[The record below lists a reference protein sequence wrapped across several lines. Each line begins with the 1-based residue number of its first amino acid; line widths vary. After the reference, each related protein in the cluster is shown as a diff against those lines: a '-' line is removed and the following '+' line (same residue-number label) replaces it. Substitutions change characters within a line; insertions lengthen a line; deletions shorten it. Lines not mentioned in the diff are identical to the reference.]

1 MITLT
6 WTMIL
11 QFLGGFTACC
21 VAGGW
26 LIKII
31 RAVKKPSDDIKATIK
46 KESAKLNEAEEDLS
60 YLKSATALLLRSN
73 FVILG
78 HLMTNNNTGEMNK
91 IYKEIQGF
99 VIEEATQ

>member
-21 VAGGW
+21 IAGGW

-31 RAVKKPSDDIKATIK
+31 RAVKKPTDDIKATIK
-46 KESAKLNEAEEDLS
+46 KESDKLDEAEEDLS

>member
-6 WTMIL
+6 WTMVL

-31 RAVKKPSDDIKATIK
+31 RAVKKPSDDIKARIK
-46 KESAKLNEAEEDLS
+46 KESDKLDEAEEDLS

>member
-26 LIKII
+26 LIKIV
-31 RAVKKPSDDIKATIK
+31 RAVKKPSEDMKNKI
-46 KESAKLNEAEEDLS
+46 ESEEDKLEEAEEDLN
-60 YLKSATALLLRSN
+60 YLKNATALLLRSN

-91 IYKEIQGF
+91 IYKEMRDF
-99 VIEEATQ
+99 VIVEATE

>member
-31 RAVKKPSDDIKATIK
+31 RAVKKPTDDIKATIK
-46 KESAKLNEAEEDLS
+46 KESDKLNEAEEDLS

>member
-31 RAVKKPSDDIKATIK
+31 RAVKKPSDEIKATIK
-46 KESAKLNEAEEDLS
+46 KESAKLDEAEEDLS

-99 VIEEATQ
+99 VIEEASQ

>member
-46 KESAKLNEAEEDLS
+46 KESDKLNEAEEDLS

>member
-31 RAVKKPSDDIKATIK
+31 RAVKKPSDDIKAKIK
-46 KESAKLNEAEEDLS
+46 KESDKLDEAEEDLS

-78 HLMTNNNTGEMNK
+78 HLITSNNSGEMNK
-91 IYKEIQGF
+91 IYKEMREF

>member
-31 RAVKKPSDDIKATIK
+31 RAVKKPRDDIKAKIK
-46 KESAKLNEAEEDLS
+46 KESDKLDEAEEDLS

>member
-31 RAVKKPSDDIKATIK
+31 RAVKKPSDEIKATIK
-46 KESAKLNEAEEDLS
+46 KESAKLDEAEEDLS

>member
-1 MITLT
+1 
-6 WTMIL
+6 MIL

-26 LIKII
+26 LVKII

-46 KESAKLNEAEEDLS
+46 EESDKLNEAEEDLS